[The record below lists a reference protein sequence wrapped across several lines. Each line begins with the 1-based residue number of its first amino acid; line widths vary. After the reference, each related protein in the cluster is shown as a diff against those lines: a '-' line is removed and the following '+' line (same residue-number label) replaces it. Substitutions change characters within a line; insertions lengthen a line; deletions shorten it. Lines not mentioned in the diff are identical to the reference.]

1 MTTSLIMIHF
11 VTSCDALTPVQGD
24 GAITGGKTEG
34 FSLSDELE
42 FEQLPRDV
50 KGLLL
55 EVGEEI
61 NTVWKNFPRMVSMS
75 ERSCLNILPGS

>member
-1 MTTSLIMIHF
+1 MRSRRFRAAERL
-11 VTSCDALTPVQGD
+11 P
-24 GAITGGKTEG
+24 GKTEG

-55 EVGEEI
+55 EVDEEI
-61 NTVWKNFPRMVSMS
+61 NTVWKNFPRMVSMY
-75 ERSCLNILPGS
+75 ERSCLNILPGSWEPCYY